1 MAILVNEKRDVQI
14 NGDFKTSGFKIQAS
28 AKAFEILSS
37 NIYEHK
43 VRAVIRE
50 YNCNAYDAH
59 VLAGN
64 EQPWDVHLPT
74 HLEPYFSVRDYGTG
88 LSDEQMRQVFTTYF
102 DSTKIHSNEFI
113 GGLGLG
119 SKSAFSLVD
128 SFTVVSYYNGTKSD
142 YSCYKDKNGEPQLA
156 LLCETDTDEPNGLE
170 VSMSVDGRS
179 REFAVE
185 AVRVF
190 KYFDVL
196 PNINDQEVVRDIQ
209 TQKDEYDFVTE
220 DMSLRNDWGNLYAV
234 MGNVAYKIPSEFSKD
249 LSGFIRFDIG
259 ELSFNAGREKLS
271 LDDDTKLK
279 LRKRVDDVQNQ
290 LAQIVYDQIEAEPC
304 SFKRAELVAKSLNG
318 NIKSITRKSDLDFSQ
333 FELPSIP
340 DDQPRMTIYSRSNWY
355 RDTTDVTSNKRLP
368 LGVDNWTV
376 RYFLHADRMKTRI
389 MSWMKEQRNVKLVI
403 LTQEQVDFF
412 GIPADKIEVLEDVIP
427 KLARSHRGSSPS
439 RSKVSKWNGQTS
451 GWRKKAGE
459 CWNDVE
465 VDNDGDEKV
474 YVEISRYET
483 TNCSWD
489 MGQFKN
495 VLDSL
500 DHLILGFG
508 RNIYGLKSAFLK
520 TKGFKSGNWI
530 SLDQYI
536 IRETAKLPQ
545 ITLVKKNRNYNDY
558 NSLFKKLGEKVD
570 NELIS
575 DYNNTVES
583 LKSEHSDRFAYETLH
598 ISEKIK
604 YEDVLGDLSDKI
616 VEKFPVVKLLS
627 SCGSYASDEQI
638 EIVANYIQGDK

>member
-179 REFAVE
+179 GEFAAE

-209 TQKDEYDFVTE
+209 IQKDEYDFVTE

-234 MGNVAYKIPSEFSKD
+234 MGNVAYQIPSEFGRD

-412 GIPADKIEVLEDVIP
+412 GIPADKIEALEDVVP

-545 ITLVKKNRNYNDY
+545 ITLVKNNRNYNDY

-570 NELIS
+570 NELIAE
-575 DYNNTVES
+575 YNNTVES

>member
-1 MAILVNEKRDVQI
+1 
-14 NGDFKTSGFKIQAS
+14 
-28 AKAFEILSS
+28 
-37 NIYEHK
+37 

-50 YNCNAYDAH
+50 YACNAVDAH
-59 VLAGN
+59 VEAG
-64 EQPWDVHLPT
+64 QDRPFDVHLPT
-74 HLEPYFSVRDYGTG
+74 HLEPWFSIRDYGTG
-88 LSDEQMRQVFTTYF
+88 LSEEGVREVFCTYF
-102 DSTKIHSNEFI
+102 LSTKDRSNDYTGAMGI
-113 GGLGLG
+113 G
-119 SKSAFSLVD
+119 SKVFYSIVD
-128 SFTVVSYYNGTKSD
+128 SFIVNSFYNGKKMCF
-142 YSCYKDKNGEPQLA
+142 SCYRDKEGEPQVA
-156 LLCETDTDEPNGLE
+156 LLTVSNTDEPNGLE
-170 VSMSVDGRS
+170 VSGTVDGRS
-179 REFAVE
+179 GEFATE

-209 TQKDEYDFVTE
+209 IQKDEYDFVTE

-234 MGNVAYKIPSEFSKD
+234 MGNVAYEIPSEFGRD

-340 DDQPRMTIYSRSNWY
+340 DDQPKMTIYSRSNWY
-355 RDTTDVTSNKRLP
+355 RDSTDVTSNKRLP

-412 GIPADKIEVLEDVIP
+412 GIPADKIEVLEDVVP
-427 KLARSHRGSSPS
+427 KLERSHRGSSPS
-439 RSKVSKWNGQTS
+439 RSKVAKWNRTEPT
-451 GWRKKAGE
+451 WRVKAND
-459 CWNDVE
+459 CWSDTEVE
-465 VDNDGDEKV
+465 NDGQERV
-474 YVEISRYET
+474 YVQIDRYNP
-483 TNCSWD
+483 TNCSWSIS
-489 MGQFKN
+489 QFKN

-500 DHLILGFG
+500 NHLGIGID
-508 RNIYGLKSAFLK
+508 NIYGLKTAFLK
-520 TKGFKSGNWI
+520 TKAFKSGNWI
-530 SLDQYI
+530 SLDQYV

-604 YEDVLGDLSDKI
+604 YEDSLGDLSDKI
-616 VEKFPVVKLLS
+616 VEKFPVIKLLG

-638 EIVANYIQGDK
+638 QIVVSYIQGDK

>member
-128 SFTVVSYYNGTKSD
+128 SFTVVSYYNGSKSD

-179 REFAVE
+179 GEFAVE

-234 MGNVAYKIPSEFSKD
+234 MGNVAYQIPSEFGRD

-412 GIPADKIEVLEDVIP
+412 GIPADKIEVLEDVVP

-500 DHLILGFG
+500 DHLGIGIEG
-508 RNIYGLKSAFLK
+508 IYGLKSAFLK

-530 SLDQYI
+530 SLDQYV
-536 IRETAKLPQ
+536 IRERAKLPQ
-545 ITLVKKNRNYNDY
+545 ITLLKKNRNYNDY

-604 YEDVLGDLSDKI
+604 YEDTLGDLSDKI
-616 VEKFPVVKLLS
+616 VEKFPVIKLLP

-638 EIVANYIQGDK
+638 EIVVNYIQGDK

>member
-179 REFAVE
+179 GEFDAE

-209 TQKDEYDFVTE
+209 IQKDEYDFVTE

-234 MGNVAYKIPSEFSKD
+234 MGNVAYQIPSEFGRD

-412 GIPADKIEVLEDVIP
+412 GIPADKIEVLEDVVP

-545 ITLVKKNRNYNDY
+545 ITLVKNNRNYNDY

-570 NELIS
+570 NELIAE
-575 DYNNTVES
+575 YNNTVES

>member
-412 GIPADKIEVLEDVIP
+412 GIPADKIEVLEDVVP

-545 ITLVKKNRNYNDY
+545 ITLVKNNRNYNDY